1 MFAGDEAALS
11 ITRIAVGVVG
21 RAAENGEAAVLLAV
35 FHDPVVRN
43 VAHQHIPLL
52 REVHWPF
59 SPPHAGRTLFERA
72 GVKAIFRKA
81 WIEDLNRRIRIALV
95 RRKRERLS
103 KRGFTQCRG
112 GKRRCSAFEQ
122 FTTRRF
128 HSALRQKCPRRGK
141 PSESGLTP
149 TLVAGFS
156 ARPCVPWFSLSN
168 GHPLPP

>member
-21 RAAENGEAAVLLAV
+21 RAAEDGEAAVFLAV

-43 VAHQHIPLL
+43 VAHQHIALL

-59 SPPHAGRTLFERA
+59 SPPHAGRKLFERA

-81 WIEDLNRRIRIALV
+81 WIENLNRRIGIALV

-103 KRGFTQCRG
+103 
-112 GKRRCSAFEQ
+112 E
-122 FTTRRF
+122 
-128 HSALRQKCPRRGK
+128 H
-141 PSESGLTP
+141 GLTQRR
-149 TLVAGFS
+149 AGKY
-156 ARPCVPWFSLSN
+156 
-168 GHPLPP
+168 